1 MTQIP
6 KHFNRIKVIK
16 YHKQNICSIIQD
28 TDRAEIAKINAAI
41 DLRHLS
47 NNCLKLRSC

>member
-16 YHKQNICSIIQD
+16 YHKQNICSVIQD
-28 TDRAEIAKINAAI
+28 TDRAETAKINAPVN
-41 DLRHLS
+41 LRHLS
-47 NNCLKLRSC
+47 HNCSKLWSC